1 MTLTVP
7 MAPVSSGQRA
17 PTLRAEAP
25 QTGAAI
31 ADFGAVV
38 QQLGDRLEGD
48 RLDREAQQL
57 QLDITRDLG
66 RARLE
71 FEQMTDPDQIDRLW
85 PQRMAELQASY
96 MEGTREDGRPRVDR
110 KLRNRI
116 GMTFQELGDRHAL
129 ALAGNAI
136 GLRHSQREATY
147 IEYVGEVSGQAAT
160 ADLGTVET
168 LIQGRLEQIDQLE
181 AAGTF
186 SAEQAAT
193 ERQKAA
199 AEVLNAHAI
208 GLIDSDPA
216 GFLETADAGAFDRL
230 GDEALA
236 QRRVQAQ
243 NALERN
249 AAAAQTEAD
258 RAAREAEQ
266 AEASNLRRVSD
277 VVKRGGRVSQA
288 DRDLVAASGHELGP
302 AARAAL
308 ALSDEI
314 PDLSRKSP
322 PEVMELI
329 RTEEARTVAQGYQLE
344 RVEYLRQLHGQLE
357 KGYSSDPVATD
368 AATGGQVPELPEF
381 NPAEPQEFAGG
392 LARRMQHG
400 IAMAASGKVATPQF
414 LTGPERDTYRA
425 IAAPEADPAG
435 RARLIETALAAIEVL
450 PPAAQRQALTG
461 FMGEIGASA
470 VMLHATDLL
479 AAGGNAGLVPAM
491 LRGEQKLRLG
501 TVATPS
507 AQQQRTVFNDVT
519 GGTLDML
526 PGPAAR
532 LISAAEAIYADRAGA
547 IDPETM
553 KSSAW
558 TQGAA
563 RTAYVEAVQI
573 ALGAQPDR
581 TQALTIGG
589 VQDIQ
594 GRPTLLPVGV
604 GQADVEQALGDV
616 DFLLRGARWN
626 ARENGWDFSQA
637 SAPNLDALQRASRD
651 RQQAPQMIWDHWQDT
666 SIEPVPG
673 TSYYRLRHH
682 KPDGTSQIVPDAR
695 GREYQFSLPILMM
708 ETRR

>member
-7 MAPVSSGQRA
+7 MAPVSTGQRA
-17 PTLRAEAP
+17 PTLRAETS
-25 QTGAAI
+25 QTGEVI
-31 ADFGAVV
+31 AGFGEVV
-38 QQLGDRLEGD
+38 QQLGTRLEND

-71 FEQMTDPDQIDRLW
+71 FEQMTDPDEIDRLW
-85 PQRMAELQASY
+85 PQRMAELQKSY
-96 MEGTREDGRPRVDR
+96 MEGRREDGRPRVDR
-110 KLRNRI
+110 KLQPRI
-116 GMTFQELGDRHAL
+116 GMVFQELGDRHAL

-136 GLRHSQREATY
+136 ALRHSQRAATY
-147 IEYVGEVSGQAAT
+147 IEYVAEASGQAAT
-160 ADLGTVET
+160 ADVGTIET

-186 SAEQAAT
+186 SPEQAAQ

-199 AEVLNAHAI
+199 AEVLNANAI
-208 GLIDSDPA
+208 GLIDNDPA
-216 GFLETADAGAFDRL
+216 GFLALADTGVFDRL

-266 AEASNLRRVSD
+266 AEAANLRRVSD
-277 VVKRGGRVSQA
+277 IVKRGGRVSQA

-322 PEVMELI
+322 AEVMELI

-344 RVEYLRQLHGQLE
+344 RVEYLRQLHGQLAR
-357 KGYSSDPVATD
+357 GYSSDPVATD

-381 NPAEPQEFAGG
+381 DAAAPQQFAGG
-392 LARRMQHG
+392 LARRMAHG
-400 IAMAASGKVATPQF
+400 FAMAEAGKVAAPQF
-414 LTGPERDTYRA
+414 LTAAERETYSA
-425 IAAPEADPAG
+425 LAAPEADPAG
-435 RARLIETALAAIEVL
+435 RARLIETALAATEAL
-450 PPAAQRQALTG
+450 PPESRRQALTG
-461 FMGEIGASA
+461 FMREVGASD
-470 VMLHATDLL
+470 VMLHAADLMG
-479 AAGGNAGLVPAM
+479 AGGDAGLVPTM
-491 LRGEQKLRLG
+491 LRGEQKMRLG

-507 AQQQRTVFNDVT
+507 TAQQRTVFNDVT

-526 PGPAAR
+526 PAQASR
-532 LISAAEAIYADRAGA
+532 LIAAAEAIYADRAGA

-553 KSSAW
+553 KTGAW
-558 TQGAA
+558 AHGAA
-563 RTAYVEAVQI
+563 RTAYVEAVQM

-581 TQALTIGG
+581 NGALTIGG

-604 GQADVEQALGDV
+604 GQADVQQTLGDV
-616 DFLLRGARWN
+616 DNLLRGARWN

-637 SAPNLDALQRASRD
+637 TEPNLGALQRASRD
-651 RQQAPQMIWDHWQDT
+651 RQQAPQLTWGHWSDT

-682 KPDGTSQIVPDAR
+682 ASDGTSQIVPDVR